1 LLLKVTKIIE
11 RDQQPAYRCD
21 HMKKRDYPKRL
32 DQCKDF
38 TDIFA
43 LVKRAVKE
51 TIGETRSG
59 LMLVLADLPDQV
71 SAFHEVGS
79 NSIVLNNRILDSI
92 IHSSRTFREV
102 KSYIFSVLLHEYLH
116 SLGHLD
122 ELEVKELAGQ
132 IVSET
137 FGENHPTLKFST
149 GALPTRRIGRIR
161 EGEPEIPIIIPDL
174 EDTARSYI
182 Q

>member
-1 LLLKVTKIIE
+1 
-11 RDQQPAYRCD
+11 
-21 HMKKRDYPKRL
+21 MKKRDYPKRL

>member
-1 LLLKVTKIIE
+1 
-11 RDQQPAYRCD
+11 
-21 HMKKRDYPKRL
+21 MKQRNYPRKL

-51 TIGETRSG
+51 TTGEARSG
-59 LMLVLADLPDQV
+59 LMLVLADLPDHV

-79 NSIVLNNRILDSI
+79 NSIVLNNRILNSI

-102 KSYIFSVLLHEYLH
+102 KSYIFTVLLHEYLH
-116 SLGHLD
+116 SLGHMD

-132 IVSET
+132 IVKET
-137 FGENHPTLKFST
+137 FGENHPAAKFST
-149 GALPTRRIGRIR
+149 GALPSRRIGRIR
-161 EGEPEIPIIIPDL
+161 DGEPEIPIIIPDL
-174 EDTARSYI
+174 EDTAKSYI